1 MKKRNRKM
9 FYKTLQ
15 NISYLMFVI
24 GAAGV
29 GGDDMLKA
37 GVICLVGAAVLGTS
51 ALLEGRRHDKTSIK
65 RKRYCRDMQRVRK
78 HGVQN
83 HKAA

>member
-1 MKKRNRKM
+1 MK
-9 FYKTLQ
+9 Y
-15 NISYLMFVI
+15 IGYLMFII

-37 GVICLVGAAVLGTS
+37 GMISLVGLAVLGVS
-51 ALLEGRRHDKTSIK
+51 ALLEGRQHDKTSFNS
-65 RKRYCRDMQRVRK
+65 KRYRRDIQCVRK